1 MVMASTL
8 FSASWYLVENLCP
21 RLRRHTAIHRHVYRG
36 ETWYVLQDHATGQ
49 FHRFTPEAYLII
61 GKMNGELTLQQ
72 IWEQACELLGDHM
85 PTQDDV
91 IGLVSKLFRANVLH
105 SDTLPDMEALGR
117 RRQLIER
124 QKLMQK
130 IKSPLALR
138 LPLLDPE
145 KFLSKTNHLIYPLF
159 NRWVGVLWVLTIGFG
174 LLLAAVNWTE
184 LTNNL
189 SDRVLVVEN
198 LLLIALIYPVVKTI
212 HELGHAYAVK
222 RWGGEVHEIGV
233 MFLVFFPV
241 PYVDASAATAFRS
254 KYQRMLVGAIG
265 IMVEGFV
272 AALAMLVWTLAEPGL
287 VRALALNTMM
297 IAGVSTFFFNGN
309 PLLRF
314 DAYYVLAD
322 YLEIPNLATRANQ
335 YVGYWVKRYVMGVKG
350 LHSPAAT
357 GKEASWLAF
366 YSVASYLY
374 RVVIMLTIS
383 LFIAGKYIFIG
394 VLLAAWTLY
403 GSILKPVIELI
414 AKPFTDSQLQLK
426 PRRTWGVV
434 VGILTVVVLL
444 LAVIPFPYATYTHG
458 VLSASGNT
466 QIRVPTSGF
475 VTEVAVLPGHRVEA
489 GDLIVR
495 MSDPALEAQT
505 EVLKLQVIEA
515 QARLQASLRDRVESG
530 IQRDLLS
537 FRVQEYERILKRRN
551 ALNLVAHRSGEVVLP
566 QLREM
571 PGRYLGRGEFIGDI
585 VNFDKLQIQALIR
598 EDDISVVRH
607 RTSTI
612 EVKLVSQPQRS
623 YVARVSRFVPSSTT
637 LLPST
642 ILSTEAGG
650 VVATKPAADGAAPQA
665 FNRHFRVILDSED
678 MPKVRL
684 NERVH
689 ILFHHDSEPLI
700 WRWMRNVRRV
710 FLRQLDV

>member
-8 FSASWYLVENLCP
+8 FSASWYLVENLRP
-21 RLRRHTAIHRHVYRG
+21 RLRRHSAIHRHVYRG

-72 IWEQACELLGDHM
+72 IWEEACELLGDHM

-91 IGLVSKLFRANVLH
+91 IALVSKLFRANVLH
-105 SDTLPDMEALGR
+105 SDALPDMEALGR
-117 RRQLIER
+117 RRELIVR

-145 KFLSKTNHLIYPLF
+145 KFLEKTSHLVYPLF
-159 NRWVGVLWVLTIGFG
+159 SRWAGILWVTVIALG

-184 LTNNL
+184 LTSNL

-241 PYVDASAATAFRS
+241 PYVDASAATAFRN

-272 AALAMLVWTLAEPGL
+272 AALAMMVWTLAEPGL

-335 YVGYWVKRYVMGVKG
+335 YVGYWVKLYIMGVKG
-350 LHSPAAT
+350 MHSPAAT
-357 GKEASWLAF
+357 GKEAAWLAF
-366 YSVASYLY
+366 YAIASYLY
-374 RVVIMLTIS
+374 RIVIMLTIS
-383 LFIAGKYIFIG
+383 LFIAGKYVFIG

-403 GSILKPVIELI
+403 GSILKPIIKLA
-414 AKPFTDSQLQLK
+414 AKPFSDPQLQLK

-434 VGILTVVVLL
+434 FGSLTTLVLL

-466 QIRVPTSGF
+466 QIRVSSSGF
-475 VTEVAVLPGHRVEA
+475 VTEIVAQPGSWVEA
-489 GDLIVR
+489 GDLILR

-505 EVLKLQVIEA
+505 KVLELQVVEA

-537 FRVQEYERILKRRN
+537 FRSQEYERILKRRN
-551 ALNLVAHRSGEVVLP
+551 ALNLVAHRSGELVLP
-566 QLREM
+566 ELRSM
-571 PGRYLGRGEFIGDI
+571 QGRYLGRGEFIGDI
-585 VNFDKLQIQALIR
+585 VDFNTLPIQTLIR
-598 EDDISVVRH
+598 EDDISAVRH
-607 RTSTI
+607 RTNTI
-612 EVKLVSQPQRS
+612 EVKLVSQPQQS
-623 YVARVSRFVPSSTT
+623 YSAQISRLVPSSTT

-650 VVATKPAADGAAPQA
+650 VVATKPAADGEEPRA
-665 FNRHFRVILDSED
+665 FNRHFRVMLNTKE

-689 ILFHHDSEPLI
+689 ILFHHDPEPLM
-700 WRWMRNVRRV
+700 WRWLRNVRRV

>member
-1 MVMASTL
+1 MVMTSTL
-8 FSASWYLVENLCP
+8 FSASWYLVEDLCP
-21 RLRRHTAIHRHVYRG
+21 RLRRHTAIHRHVYRD

-72 IWEQACELLGDHM
+72 IWEEACELLGDHM

-117 RRQLIER
+117 RRQVLER

-145 KFLSKTNHLIYPLF
+145 KFLTKTNHLIAPLF
-159 NRWVGVLWVLTIGFG
+159 SRWMGVLWLLVIALG
-174 LLLAAVNWTE
+174 LLLAAVNWGE
-184 LTNNL
+184 LTSNL

-222 RWGGEVHEIGV
+222 RWGGEVHEIGI

-241 PYVDASAATAFRS
+241 PYVDASAATAFRN
-254 KYQRMLVGAIG
+254 KFQRMLVGAIG

-272 AALAMLVWTLAEPGL
+272 AALAMVVWAMAEPGL

-357 GKEASWLAF
+357 TKEACWLFF
-366 YSVASYLY
+366 YAVAAYLY
-374 RVVIMLTIS
+374 RTIIMLTIS
-383 LFIAGKYIFIG
+383 LFIAGKYIFVG

-403 GSILKPVIELI
+403 SSILKPLI
-414 AKPFTDSQLQLK
+414 QLAAKPFTDSQLQLK
-426 PRRTWGVV
+426 PRRTWGVIGGV
-434 VGILTVVVLL
+434 FAVLVLL
-444 LAVIPFPYATYTHG
+444 LAVVPFPYATYTHG
-458 VLSASGNT
+458 VLSASDNT
-466 QIRVPTSGF
+466 QIRVSTSGF
-475 VTEVAVLPGHRVEA
+475 VTEVVAEPGGWVEK
-489 GDLIVR
+489 GELIIR
-495 MSDPALEAQT
+495 MSDPALEAKT
-505 EVLKLQVIEA
+505 EVMRLQVEEA
-515 QARLQASLRDRVESG
+515 QARWQASLRDRVESG

-537 FRVQEYERILKRRN
+537 FREQEYGRLLKQRK
-551 ALNLVAHRSGEVVLP
+551 ALDFVAHRSGVVILP
-566 QLREM
+566 QIRGM
-571 PGRYLGRGEFIGDI
+571 HGRYLGRGEFVGDI
-585 VNFDKLQIQALIR
+585 VDYSQLPIQALIR
-598 EDDISVVRH
+598 EDDISAVRH
-607 RTSTI
+607 RTRSV
-612 EVKLVSQPQRS
+612 EVKLVSQPAQS
-623 YVARVSRFVPSSTT
+623 YEAMLSRIVPSSTQ

-650 VVATKPAADGAAPQA
+650 VVATQPAGEGEEPRA
-665 FNRHFRVILDSED
+665 FNRHFRVVLNAQE
-678 MPKVRL
+678 MPKVRI

-689 ILFHHDSEPLI
+689 ILFHHDPEPLM
-700 WRWMRNVRRV
+700 WRWMRDIRRV

>member
-159 NRWVGVLWVLTIGFG
+159 NRWVGILWVLTIGFG

-403 GSILKPVIELI
+403 GSILKPVIKLI

-434 VGILTVVVLL
+434 VGILTAVVLL

-475 VTEVAVLPGHRVEA
+475 VTEVAVLPGHRVET

-505 EVLKLQVIEA
+505 EVLKLQVVEA

-623 YVARVSRFVPSSTT
+623 YAARVSRFVPSSTT

>member
-357 GKEASWLAF
+357 GKEAGWLAF

>member
-159 NRWVGVLWVLTIGFG
+159 NRWVGILWVLTIGFG

-403 GSILKPVIELI
+403 GSILKPVIKLI

-434 VGILTVVVLL
+434 VGILSAVVLL

-623 YVARVSRFVPSSTT
+623 YAARVSRFVPSSTT

-650 VVATKPAADGAAPQA
+650 VVATKPAADDAAPQA

>member
-1 MVMASTL
+1 MVMTSTL
-8 FSASWYLVENLCP
+8 FSASWYLVEELCP
-21 RLRRHTAIHRHVYRG
+21 RLRRHTAIHRHVYRD

-72 IWEQACELLGDHM
+72 IWEEACELLGDNM

-117 RRQLIER
+117 RRQLLER

-145 KFLSKTNHLIYPLF
+145 KFLDKTSHLIAPLF
-159 NRWVGVLWVLTIGFG
+159 SRWMGVLWVLVIGLG
-174 LLLAAVNWTE
+174 LLLAAVNWSE
-184 LTNNL
+184 LTSNL

-241 PYVDASAATAFRS
+241 PYVDASAATAFRN

-272 AALAMLVWTLAEPGL
+272 AALAMVVWTLAEPGL

-322 YLEIPNLATRANQ
+322 YLEIPNLATRANKH
-335 YVGYWVKRYVMGVKG
+335 VGYWVKCYVMGVKG

-357 GKEASWLAF
+357 TKEACWLSF
-366 YSVASYLY
+366 YAIAAYLY
-374 RVVIMLTIS
+374 RTVIMLTIS
-383 LFIAGKYIFIG
+383 LFIAGKYIFVG

-403 GSILKPVIELI
+403 GSVLKPVIQLA
-414 AKPFTDSQLQLK
+414 AKPFSDSQLQLK
-426 PRRTWGVV
+426 PRRTWGVIS
-434 VGILTVVVLL
+434 GALTMAVLL
-444 LAVIPFPYATYTHG
+444 LTVIPFPYATYTHG

-466 QIRVPTSGF
+466 QIRIPTSGF
-475 VTEVAVLPGHRVEA
+475 VTEVVAEPGTWVEK

-495 MSDPALEAQT
+495 MSDPALEAKT
-505 EVLKLQVIEA
+505 DVLRLQVDEA
-515 QARLQASLRDRVESG
+515 KARLQASLRDRVESG

-537 FRVQEYERILKRRN
+537 FREQEYGRLLKRRN
-551 ALNLVAHRSGEVVLP
+551 ALDLVAHRSGVVILP
-566 QLREM
+566 QAQGM
-571 PGRYLGRGEFIGDI
+571 PGRYLGRGEFVGDI
-585 VNFDKLQIQALIR
+585 VDYDELPIQVLIR
-598 EDDISVVRH
+598 EDDISAVRH
-607 RTSTI
+607 RTTSI
-612 EVKLVSQPQRS
+612 EVKLVSQQALS
-623 YVARVSRFVPSSTT
+623 FDARISRLVPSSTK
-637 LLPST
+637 LLPSS
-642 ILSTEAGG
+642 ILSTSAGG
-650 VVATKPAADGAAPQA
+650 VVATEPAAEGEEPRA
-665 FNRHFRVILDSED
+665 FNRHFRVVLEAKD

-684 NERVH
+684 NERVYV
-689 ILFHHDSEPLI
+689 LFHHDAEPLM
-700 WRWMRNVRRV
+700 WRWMRDIRRV

>member
-159 NRWVGVLWVLTIGFG
+159 NRWVGILWVLTIGFG

-272 AALAMLVWTLAEPGL
+272 AALAMLVWALAEPGL

-403 GSILKPVIELI
+403 GSILKPVIKLI

-434 VGILTVVVLL
+434 VGILTAVVLL

-623 YVARVSRFVPSSTT
+623 YAARVSRFVPSSTT

>member
-650 VVATKPAADGAAPQA
+650 VVATKPAADDAAPQA

>member
-1 MVMASTL
+1 MASTL

-159 NRWVGVLWVLTIGFG
+159 NRWVGILWVLTIGFG

-184 LTNNL
+184 LTSNL

-403 GSILKPVIELI
+403 GSILKPVIKLI

-434 VGILTVVVLL
+434 VGILTAVVLL

-623 YVARVSRFVPSSTT
+623 YAARVSRFVPSSTT

>member
-8 FSASWYLVENLCP
+8 FSASWYLVEDLCP

-72 IWEQACELLGDHM
+72 IWEEACELLGDDM

-117 RRQLIER
+117 RRQLLER

-145 KFLSKTNHLIYPLF
+145 KFLSKTNHLVYPLF
-159 NRWVGVLWVLTIGFG
+159 NGWVGVLWVLVIGLG

-198 LLLIALIYPVVKTI
+198 LLLIALIYPVVKTV

-241 PYVDASAATAFRS
+241 PYVDASAATAFRN

-322 YLEIPNLATRANQ
+322 YLEIPNLANRANQ

-357 GKEASWLAF
+357 RKEAAWLAF
-366 YSVASYLY
+366 YAVASYLY

-403 GSILKPVIELI
+403 GTI
-414 AKPFTDSQLQLK
+414 AKPIVKLAAKPFSDSQLQLK
-426 PRRTWGVV
+426 PRRTWGV
-434 VGILTVVVLL
+434 ILGCMATVVLL

-466 QIRVPTSGF
+466 QIRVSTSGF
-475 VTEVAVLPGHRVEA
+475 VEEVVATPGSWVEK
-489 GDLIVR
+489 GDLIIR
-495 MSDPALEAQT
+495 MSDAALEAQT
-505 EVLKLQVIEA
+505 RVLKLQVEEA
-515 QARLQASLRDRVESG
+515 KARLQASLRDRVESG
-530 IQRDLLS
+530 IQRDLLA
-537 FRVQEYERILKRRN
+537 FREQEYQRLLKRRN
-551 ALNLVAHRSGEVVLP
+551 ALNLVAHRSGVVVLP
-566 QLREM
+566 TVKGMQ
-571 PGRYLGRGEFIGDI
+571 GRYLGRGEFIGDI
-585 VNFDKLQIQALIR
+585 IDYDKLPIQAMIR
-598 EDDISVVRH
+598 EDDISAVRH
-607 RTSTI
+607 RTRSI
-612 EVKLVSQPQRS
+612 EVKQVSQLSQS
-623 YVARVSRFVPSSTT
+623 YSATISRLVPSSTQ

-650 VVATKPAADGAAPQA
+650 IVATQPAADGEEPKA
-665 FNRHFRVILDSED
+665 FNRHFRVVLESHD
-678 MPKVRL
+678 MPKLRL

-689 ILFHHDSEPLI
+689 ILFHHDPEPLM
-700 WRWMRNVRRV
+700 WRWLRDVRRV